1 MASWCSLNFRLKHK
15 ISRFGFSHVIN
26 ESWFENTHIP
36 WQMMLQQ
43 VTTLWD
49 TCCRSPAPLRPD
61 RSPEDTDDTPPPGR
75 NCQQD
80 KRLETEKLDWVTGQT
95 DDCRDGGAHLL
106 PSSRWRH
113 TWFYSDISHKDQTW
127 LKLWAP
133 KFEWRR
139 SHTLKHSA
147 VQSLDVWAEQ
157 RLTTALAVAVQM
169 VTTGTAEAR
178 CSHRNQFG
186 LWWQHGA
193 QDSLKSL
200 QKSGLIQEDTC
211 NNKNKLKM

>member
-1 MASWCSLNFRLKHK
+1 
-15 ISRFGFSHVIN
+15 
-26 ESWFENTHIP
+26 
-36 WQMMLQQ
+36 MLQQ
-43 VTTLWD
+43 VMTLWD

-80 KRLETEKLDWVTGQT
+80 KRLETEKVNWVTGRT
-95 DDCRDGGAHLL
+95 DDCRDGGDTALTELQVKTHLC
-106 PSSRWRH
+106 R
-113 TWFYSDISHKDQTW
+113 FYSDISHEDQT
-127 LKLWAP
+127 
-133 KFEWRR
+133 FEWRR

-157 RLTTALAVAVQM
+157 RLTTALAVTVQM

-193 QDSLKSL
+193 QNSLKSL
-200 QKSGLIQEDTC
+200 QKPGLIQEETW
-211 NNKNKLKM
+211 NNKQTQNVILWVF